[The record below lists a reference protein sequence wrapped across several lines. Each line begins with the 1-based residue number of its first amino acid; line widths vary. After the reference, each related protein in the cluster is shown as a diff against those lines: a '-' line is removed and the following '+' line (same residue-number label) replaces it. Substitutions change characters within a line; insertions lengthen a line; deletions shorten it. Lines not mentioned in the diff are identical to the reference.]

1 MDWARRVYRGYIGKS
16 VYRNQDTARVNAR
29 VSNEENDTRSQEKLL
44 VLINKWPVPKPTQV
58 VKASSL
64 R

>member
-1 MDWARRVYRGYIGKS
+1 MDWARRVNRGYIGKS
-16 VYRNQDTARVNAR
+16 VYGNQDTARVNTR

-44 VLINKWPVPKPTQV
+44 VLINKWPVPKLTQV

>member
-1 MDWARRVYRGYIGKS
+1 M
-16 VYRNQDTARVNAR
+16 ARVNTR

-44 VLINKWPVPKPTQV
+44 VIINKWPVPKPTQV

>member
-1 MDWARRVYRGYIGKS
+1 MHRWYIGKS
-16 VYRNQDTARVNAR
+16 VYRSQDTAQVNAR
-29 VSNEENDTRSQEKLL
+29 ASNEENDTRSQEKLL

>member
-1 MDWARRVYRGYIGKS
+1 MDWARHGHRWYIGKS
-16 VYRNQDTARVNAR
+16 VYGNQTMARVNR
-29 VSNEENDTRSQEKLL
+29 RLSSEECDTSSQEKLL
-44 VLINKWPVPKPTQV
+44 VLIDQRPVPKPTQV